1 MELEKAREAAILLKQ
16 IKYCEK
22 LRLTIQWNAKS
33 EDADLRKV
41 DDGMIAVQDI
51 WLEMMV
57 ETLKGKIDLL

>member
-22 LRLTIQWNAKS
+22 LKLTIQWNAKS

-41 DDGMIAVQDI
+41 DDGMIAVQDV
-51 WLEMMV
+51 WLDMMI
-57 ETLKGKIDLL
+57 ESLRNDIGLL